1 MGTFNPS
8 SKPQMTNTSSKF
20 STRRSFTTLAFSV
33 SVLLAGLVAGT
44 ANAGEIVKANS
55 DAYKQAAMANKPIIM
70 QVHAAWCPVCAKQ
83 NPILEALMKEPEFRD
98 VIVFKI
104 DYDADKAL
112 VDMLEVKTQSTLIAA
127 KGPVEAG
134 RAAGITDK
142 EKLREFIRKSL

>member
-1 MGTFNPS
+1 MTS
-8 SKPQMTNTSSKF
+8 SSSKF
-20 STRRSFTTLAFSV
+20 STRRGFTTLAISI
-33 SVLLAGLVAGT
+33 SVLMAGLVGGV

-70 QVHAAWCPVCAKQ
+70 HVHAGWCPVCAKQ
-83 NPILEALMKEPEFRD
+83 NPILEALMKEPEFKD

-104 DYDADKAL
+104 DYDADKGL

-134 RAAGITDK
+134 RIAGITDK
-142 EKLREFIRKSL
+142 EKIREFIRKSL